1 MVTKAEVT
9 EYVNAHLPCSVFGGV
24 KNLSPE
30 SDSPWTAAKYGI
42 VQEWMSPEVAIIL
55 QKLVG
60 DAYIVERIAR
70 NRSNTNDN

>member
-9 EYVNAHLPCSVFGGV
+9 EYVNAQFGGV

-30 SDSPWTAAKYGI
+30 SDSPWTAPKYGI

-60 DAYIVERIAR
+60 DAYMVERIAR